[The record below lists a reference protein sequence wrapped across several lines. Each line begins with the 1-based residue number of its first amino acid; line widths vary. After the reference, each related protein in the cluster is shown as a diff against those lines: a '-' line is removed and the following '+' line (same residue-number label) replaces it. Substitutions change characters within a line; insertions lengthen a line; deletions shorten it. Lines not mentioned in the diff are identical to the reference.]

1 VRRVMLSEGV
11 ARHGPRWRAVALV
24 AGTIAAVALL
34 VSGIALGLPDN
45 DSPAGAASG
54 PQHPAEFASAKV
66 TKPARGA
73 AARPAPVPRAV
84 LTISDASTTPVPASY
99 FGLSTEYWALPL
111 FERNMPVFEH
121 VLSHLHVPGDGPLVL
136 RIGGDSADHSFWMP
150 KKTTR
155 RMPAWAFAVTPSF
168 LEELRSLVHRDP
180 VKLIVDLNL
189 VTDTPLT
196 AATWARAAE
205 TSLPRGSIIGFEVGN
220 EPDIYAHSYWVATIA
235 RSPLEA
241 RPLPLELT
249 PDSYVSDFYAYAQV
263 LGEGAP
269 DVPLIGPAV
278 AHPRIS
284 LKWIKTLIADERPDL
299 GAVSAHLYP
308 YSACVKHPSNSS
320 YPTVARLLSWQAVG
334 PLAKDVAGA
343 VRVAHDAGLK
353 FHLTELNSVT
363 CGGKAGV
370 SNTFATALWAPDALF
385 TLMRAGVDGVNLHV
399 RYYAINAPFSLT
411 RRGLTPRPLLYGLI
425 MFARTLGP
433 DARLVRLHMSHPRSL
448 NLSAWA
454 VRVRGNMLHVLVIDK
469 SDRTVRVNLHLPGT
483 GPATVQRLLAP
494 SASSTTGET
503 LDGQR
508 LGPHGTWIGTRVT
521 QTITRG
527 AHGYMLTVPRRS
539 AALVGVRV
547 APRAEAVATTTLTT
561 GRHRTRVRHRT
572 SPQTGA
578 TIVAEQ
584 NGRRGV
590 RRA

>member
-1 VRRVMLSEGV
+1 VRRVMLTEGG
-11 ARHGPRWRAVALV
+11 ARPGRRVLALFAAAI
-24 AGTIAAVALL
+24 AGGALP
-34 VSGIALGLPDN
+34 VTGIALALPGSD
-45 DSPAGAASG
+45 GATGTASG
-54 PQHPAEFASAKV
+54 PQHPAEFASAQV
-66 TKPARGA
+66 TTPRRQAAKGA
-73 AARPAPVPRAV
+73 AVSEAV
-84 LTISDASTTPVPASY
+84 LTISPNASMTPVPASY

-111 FERNMPVFEH
+111 FEQNTPVFER
-121 VLSHLHVPGDGPLVL
+121 VLSLLHVPGNGPLVL

-150 KKTTR
+150 KKPR
-155 RMPAWAFAVTPSF
+155 RTPAWEFAVTPGF
-168 LEELRSLVHRDP
+168 LARLRGLVERDR

-235 RSPLEA
+235 RSPLET

-278 AHPRIS
+278 AHPRVS

-308 YSACVKHPSNSS
+308 YSACVKHTSNSS
-320 YPTVARLLSWQAVG
+320 YPTVARLLSWEAVG

-353 FHLTELNSVT
+353 FRLTEINSVT
-363 CGGKAGV
+363 CGGKTGV

-385 TLMRAGVDGVNLHV
+385 TLMRAGVDSVNLHV
-399 RYYAINAPFSLT
+399 RARAINAPFSLT
-411 RRGLTPRPLLYGLI
+411 PRGLTPRPLLYGLI
-425 MFARTLGP
+425 MFARTLGA
-433 DARLVRLHMSHPRSL
+433 DARLVRLQMSHPRAL

-454 VRVRGNMLHVLVIDK
+454 VRVRGDMLHVLVIDK
-469 SDRTVRVNLHLPGT
+469 SNRTVRVDLHVSAI

-494 SASSTTGET
+494 SASSTAGET
-503 LDGQR
+503 LNGQR
-508 LGPHGTWIGTRVT
+508 LGPAGTWIGTHLT
-521 QTITRG
+521 QMIAAGT
-527 AHGYMLTVPRRS
+527 HGYVVTLPRRS
-539 AALVGVRV
+539 AALVGVRI
-547 APRAEAVATTTLTT
+547 APRVTSTYAPAPTTR
-561 GRHRTRVRHRT
+561 RHRTKVRHR
-572 SPQTGA
+572 SIGHSGA

-584 NGRRGV
+584 PGRRGA